1 MKRNLKNLKR
11 GARSGYS
18 SASTTESEAERQ
30 ERYFL
35 PKWRNPPPAKDLPLP
50 NFEIGVCK

>member
-1 MKRNLKNLKR
+1 MNRKLKNLKQR
-11 GARSGYS
+11 ARSGYS
-18 SASTTESEAERQ
+18 SASTTESDAERQ

-50 NFEIGVCK
+50 NFVIGACK